1 MMIRRAWTLAA
12 TGLAIGWLATGA
24 AQAGGNLRIGL
35 ASDPDQ
41 LDPAR
46 GVSYSGRIVFAAL
59 CDKLVDI
66 DGKLNLVPQ
75 LATGWAWSDD
85 RLTLTLKLRDG
96 VQFQDG
102 EKLTADAVR
111 INLDRYR
118 SAPESQRKTELKP
131 IIAVEVADPLTVRIR
146 LSAPYAPLV
155 AVLADRAGMM
165 LSPKNIAQ
173 MGAELGSHPVCA
185 GPFRF
190 NQRVAQ
196 DRIVLDRFAGYW
208 DAGNIHVDRITYL
221 PMPDSTVRLVN
232 LRTGQLDLLEGL
244 AASDAATVRQDPKL
258 RLLVAP
264 SIAYQTMLFNLGN
277 GVLGRSKFA
286 TEPRVR
292 EAFELSIDR
301 AVINKVAFEGTQV
314 PSNQTEAPGSTYWNS
329 AYPVPAR
336 DLGTAR
342 ALLKALGLSKVPVQ
356 LVVGNSP
363 AAQQTAELIQ
373 SMAGEAGF
381 DVQIQSMEANAAV
394 AATQRGDFN
403 AYIGIWSGR
412 PDPDGNVAIWLAS
425 DGFLNWGKYSNKEF
439 DAMLA
444 KARGITDV
452 AERQSLYRDIA
463 EIYLQDRPMMVL
475 YHQNWLFAHSDKLSG
490 FVPVPDG
497 LIRPQ
502 GIQIKE

>member
-1 MMIRRAWTLAA
+1 
-12 TGLAIGWLATGA
+12 
-24 AQAGGNLRIGL
+24 
-35 ASDPDQ
+35 
-41 LDPAR
+41 
-46 GVSYSGRIVFAAL
+46 
-59 CDKLVDI
+59 
-66 DGKLNLVPQ
+66 
-75 LATGWAWSDD
+75 
-85 RLTLTLKLRDG
+85 
-96 VQFQDG
+96 
-102 EKLTADAVR
+102 
-111 INLDRYR
+111 
-118 SAPESQRKTELKP
+118 
-131 IIAVEVADPLTVRIR
+131 
-146 LSAPYAPLV
+146 
-155 AVLADRAGMM
+155 
-165 LSPKNIAQ
+165 
-173 MGAELGSHPVCA
+173 
-185 GPFRF
+185 
-190 NQRVAQ
+190 
-196 DRIVLDRFAGYW
+196 
-208 DAGNIHVDRITYL
+208 
-221 PMPDSTVRLVN
+221 MPDSTVRLVN
-232 LRTGQLDLLEGL
+232 LRTGQLDLLSGL
-244 AASDAATVRQDPKL
+244 AASDAAAVRRDPKL

-301 AVINKVAFEGTQV
+301 RLINQVAFEGTQV

-329 AYPVPAR
+329 AYPVPER
-336 DLGTAR
+336 NLGTAR
-342 ALLKALGLSKVPVQ
+342 AMLKSLGLSKVPVQ

-381 DVQIQSMEANAAV
+381 EVQIQSMEANAAV

-439 DAMLA
+439 DALLA
-444 KARGITDV
+444 KARSITDV
-452 AERQSLYRDIA
+452 TERQSLYRDIA

>member
-1 MMIRRAWTLAA
+1 MMIRRVWALAVM
-12 TGLAIGWLATGA
+12 GWLAAGG

-46 GVSYSGRIVFAAL
+46 GVSYDGRIVFAAL

-66 DGKLNLVPQ
+66 DARLNLVPQ

-85 RLTLTLKLRDG
+85 RLSLTLKLREG
-96 VQFQDG
+96 VLFQDG
-102 EKLTADAVR
+102 EKLTAEAVR

-118 SAPESQRKTELKP
+118 NAPESQRKSELKP
-131 IIAVEVADPLTVRIR
+131 IAAVEVVDPLTVRIR

-165 LSPKNIAQ
+165 VSPKNIAQ

-190 NQRVAQ
+190 IQRVAL

-208 DAGNIHVDRITYL
+208 NAGAISVDRITYL
-221 PMPDSTVRLVN
+221 PMPDSTVRLVT
-232 LRTGQLDLLEGL
+232 LRTGQLDLLSGL
-244 AASDAATVRQDPKL
+244 AAADAAAVRQDAKL

-292 EAFELSIDR
+292 EAFELAIDR
-301 AVINKVAFEGTQV
+301 SIINKVAFEGTQV

-329 AYPVPAR
+329 AYPVPER
-336 DLGTAR
+336 DVGRAR
-342 ALLKALGLSKVPVQ
+342 ALLKSLGLSKVPVQ

-363 AAQQTAELIQ
+363 AARQTGELIQ
-373 SMAGEAGF
+373 SMAGDAGF

-425 DGFLNWGKYSNKEF
+425 DGFLNWGKYSNKDF
-439 DAMLA
+439 DALLV
-444 KARGITDV
+444 KARSITDV
-452 AERQSLYRDIA
+452 TERQSLYRDIA

-490 FVPVPDG
+490 FVPVADG